1 MQDDAVVLQR
11 GAPKL
16 LSNNASRGPI
26 PDGAA
31 EGPTDAEGMLV
42 GEVDGE
48 EDIDGEDVGNA
59 DDVGRIEDE
68 GADEGGPDKVG
79 KDETEGAVDG
89 AHPS

>member
-1 MQDDAVVLQR
+1 MVPRPTTKEPVSQDNTIVLQR

-48 EDIDGEDVGNA
+48 
-59 DDVGRIEDE
+59 
-68 GADEGGPDKVG
+68 
-79 KDETEGAVDG
+79 
-89 AHPS
+89 